1 MSRESILELVGAHE
15 SVSKAELQAILPER
29 VSDATLKRM
38 LQQLVAEE
46 KLEVTGRGR
55 ATRYRLSTRGRLLST
70 INLNAYF
77 SREIDERIIINHFN
91 FDLLTRLLP
100 GTDLFTQSERAH
112 LQQLQHEFKQRFS
125 ELSEQEK
132 HKELTR
138 LGIDL
143 SWKSSQM
150 EGNTYTLLETERL
163 LLEQQTASG
172 RTRDEAT
179 MLLNHK
185 AALDFVT
192 ANPDYLQHLSIA
204 HIEDIH
210 TLLVRDMNVERNIRQ
225 RRVGITGTNYRPL
238 DNEYQIREALEA
250 TCRLVNDTP
259 CVFSK
264 ALLVLVMLSYIQ
276 AFVDGN
282 KRVARISANAVL
294 IAHGY
299 CPLSFRSVEPLDY
312 KKAMLIFYEQNNIS
326 AFKKIFMEQFEFAV
340 KTYF

>member
-15 SVSKAELQAILPER
+15 SVSKAELQAILPGR

-38 LQQLVAEE
+38 LQQLVTEE

-77 SREIDERIIINHFN
+77 SREIDERIIITHFN

-143 SWKSSQM
+143 SWKSSQI

-204 HIEDIH
+204 HIENIH
-210 TLLVRDMNVERNIRQ
+210 TLLVRN
-225 RRVGITGTNYRPL
+225 
-238 DNEYQIREALEA
+238 
-250 TCRLVNDTP
+250 
-259 CVFSK
+259 
-264 ALLVLVMLSYIQ
+264 
-276 AFVDGN
+276 
-282 KRVARISANAVL
+282 
-294 IAHGY
+294 
-299 CPLSFRSVEPLDY
+299 
-312 KKAMLIFYEQNNIS
+312 
-326 AFKKIFMEQFEFAV
+326 
-340 KTYF
+340 